1 MMRARRLTRVGLA
14 TLTAA
19 ALAAG
24 PAEAHLVRPASSFT
38 PKGVEFLVGVA
49 VDQATGDV
57 YVVGEASS
65 NVERFSAT
73 GVRETSFVSP
83 ALSVPLGVAVD
94 NSGDASKGDVYVSE
108 IGSGAERVVKL
119 DSSGKIVAG
128 FTPIAA
134 SSIPPGDPGSAEFSP
149 QGVAVDP
156 ANGDVVVADFDNGEI
171 DIFNSSGAFISQF
184 KGGKYAVAV
193 GSGSEI
199 FTTSNERAQEWSPAD
214 KYSTP
219 TPVDPQGL
227 AAIAVD
233 RSTGDVFS
241 DDSSY
246 IAEYAE
252 ALGAPLLQF
261 GSGLLE
267 ISNGVAVDEATDT
280 VYALEPE
287 KGLVYVFG
295 APVLLATVS
304 TGAPATGVTATTASV
319 SGSVNPEGVTVTGCR
334 FEYGPSTS
342 YGASSAC
349 SQSPPLTGSS
359 AIPVSGSLAG
369 LHPDATYH
377 YRLAAVNANG
387 PSYGEDQTFQ
397 TAAAPPSL
405 DSQSASALTQTS
417 ATLNASINPNNQD
430 TTYHF
435 QFGPTTAYGTTLPA
449 PDADIGSGYGNVVV
463 GQQLTGLSP
472 GTTYHFRVIAT
483 NATSPPGGTVGPDQT
498 FSTPPLQPP
507 VVSTGQASGVAQN
520 TATLTAA
527 IDTQGF
533 ETTYELDLG
542 TDTSYGS
549 RIFGDAGPE
558 PGTQTFTVALQGL
571 APGTTYHYRIA
582 ATNTFGT
589 IYGADETFTTG
600 TYPSSTLSVPVA
612 PALVPALLLAPAP
625 SASTAKAASVRLA
638 AHAARH
644 GGARRGSRKRPSG
657 HRRKGHS
664 FFRVGHAH
672 GANRGGGK

>member
-1 MMRARRLTRVGLA
+1 MMRARILTRIALA
-14 TLTAA
+14 TLTVA
-19 ALAAG
+19 ALAAES
-24 PAEAHLVRPASSFT
+24 AEARLARPTSSFA
-38 PKGVEFLVGVA
+38 PSGVEGLAGVA
-49 VDQATGDV
+49 VDQATGDMYLIGV
-57 YVVGEASS
+57 S
-65 NVERFSAT
+65 NVEKYSAT

-83 ALSVPLGVAVD
+83 LLSIPVGVAVD
-94 NSGDASKGDVYVSE
+94 NSGGASKGDVYVSE
-108 IGSGAERVVKL
+108 FGGAPERVVKL
-119 DSSGKIVAG
+119 DSSGKMVAG

-134 SSIPPGDPGSAEFSP
+134 SSIPPGDPGSAEFLP

-156 ANGDVVVADFDNGEI
+156 ANGDVVVADFANGEV
-171 DIFNSSGAFISQF
+171 DIFSSAGVFIAQF
-184 KGGKYAVAV
+184 AASGVEGVAVDSASKIFTAAGGK
-193 GSGSEI
+193 G
-199 FTTSNERAQEWSPAD
+199 AQEWSPAD

-219 TPVDPQGL
+219 TPVDPE
-227 AAIAVD
+227 ARYAIAVD

-241 DDSSY
+241 DDRHY

-252 ALGAPLLQF
+252 VLGAPLLQF
-261 GSGLLE
+261 GSGLLK
-267 ISNGVAVDEATDT
+267 SSSGVAVDEATDT
-280 VYALEPE
+280 VYAPAPE

-295 APVLLATVS
+295 APVAFADVS
-304 TGAPATGVTATTASV
+304 TGAPATGITATTASV
-319 SGSVNPEGVTVTGCR
+319 SGSVNPVGVTVTGCS
-334 FEYGPSTS
+334 FEYGLSAS

-349 SQSPPLTGSS
+349 FPEPPFTGST
-359 AIPVSGSLAG
+359 AIPVAGSLEG
-369 LHPDATYH
+369 LQPDKTYH

-397 TAAAPPSL
+397 SPVLAPSL
-405 DSQSASALTQTS
+405 ENVTVSALTQTA
-417 ATLNASINPNNQD
+417 ATLNATINPNNQD
-430 TTYHF
+430 TSYHF

-483 NATSPPGGTVGPDQT
+483 NATSLPGGTVGADRT
-498 FSTPPLQPP
+498 FTTPPLQPP

-520 TATLTAA
+520 AATLTAT

-533 ETTYELDLG
+533 ETTYEFDLG

-589 IYGADETFTTG
+589 VYGADQTFTTG
-600 TYPSSTLSVPVA
+600 VYPSSTLTVPVV
-612 PALVPALLLAPAP
+612 PALVPALLLEPA
-625 SASTAKAASVRLA
+625 SGANTATAASVKLA
-638 AHAARH
+638 AHTARQDRV
-644 GGARRGSRKRPSG
+644 GKRSGKRRGGRKRKGRSARAG
-657 HRRKGHS
+657 RAHDRR
-664 FFRVGHAH
+664 
-672 GANRGGGK
+672 GK